1 MKNKKG
7 GNPEKNQ
14 DKSAEIEPQDVSL
27 EKSTAP
33 SSGGHVSSLDSIAD
47 DLITDMPQVQ
57 EHALEQEQFDEAARL
72 SEYDHLKDTDGFSF
86 DPAKHKTNKSGEPTT
101 TKLGK
106 LIKKAAKKA
115 QSGETKQK
123 SFVGNNEA
131 PVQSEDQIL
140 KLQARAS
147 GTVAANLLMTMG
159 IAFGG
164 DEWQPRHDPNS
175 GLNEKSMLENA
186 MSDYF
191 EATGKTDLPPSMVL
205 LVAVGAYALPRFTMP
220 KTQSR
225 LSTVK
230 NGIKKWWINR
240 KLKKHG
246 FRAESA
252 KREAEKK
259 PETAPRSATLQA

>member
-7 GNPEKNQ
+7 GNPSNNQ
-14 DKSAEIEPQDVSL
+14 DNAEIDPQAVSL

-33 SSGGHVSSLDSIAD
+33 SDGGRVSSLDSIAD
-47 DLITDMPQVQ
+47 DLITEMPQVQ
-57 EHALEQEQFDEAARL
+57 EHALEQERSDEAARL

-86 DPAKHKTNKSGEPTT
+86 DPTKHKTNKSGEPTV

-115 QSGETKQK
+115 QTGETKKK
-123 SFVGNNEA
+123 SFVGNND
-131 PVQSEDQIL
+131 PIPQSEDQIA

-164 DEWQPRHDPNS
+164 DEWQPRSDPNS

-205 LVAVGAYALPRFTMP
+205 VVAVGAYALPRFTMP

-225 LSTVK
+225 LSTLK

-246 FRAESA
+246 FKAESA
-252 KREAEKK
+252 KQAAEKK
-259 PETAPRSATLQA
+259 EETAPRSASLEA